1 MRRVVSCLNLG
12 PRCPYCRRHR
22 EGHTHTCTVLYHVRS
37 VTPTA
42 RHGEVQSTK
51 VSEKPFFE
59 SITTGSFLLPRVL
72 YAQPYPESH
81 VPGAITSSTLE
92 GRKSFISRNRV
103 KGGGRQDSSTG
114 VHKHEHFAPTCI
126 HSCSSR
132 FRNHLGE
139 VYPDTSPKARAHGTT
154 TLSNVHSPGPR
165 LF

>member
-1 MRRVVSCLNLG
+1 VSCRVVSHSASAPDVRTADTVKGIPIL
-12 PRCPYCRRHR
+12 Y
-22 EGHTHTCTVLYHVRS
+22 CTVLYHVRS

-51 VSEKPFFE
+51 VSEQPFFE
-59 SITTGSFLLPRVL
+59 SITTDSFLLPRVL
-72 YAQPYPESH
+72 YALPYPESH

-92 GRKSFISRNRV
+92 GQKSFISRNRV

-114 VHKHEHFAPTCI
+114 VHEHGHFAPTCI
-126 HSCSSR
+126 HSCS
-132 FRNHLGE
+132 LGE
-139 VYPDTSPKARAHGTT
+139 VYPDTSPSKARAHGTT